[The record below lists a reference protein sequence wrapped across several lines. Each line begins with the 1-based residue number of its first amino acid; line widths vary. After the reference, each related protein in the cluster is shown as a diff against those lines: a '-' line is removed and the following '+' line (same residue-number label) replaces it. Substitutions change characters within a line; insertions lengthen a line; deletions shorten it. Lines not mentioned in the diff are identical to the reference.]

1 MCTEGGAV
9 NLRAM
14 IDVAL
19 IVMLAVFMLAGFVKG
34 VIGMGLPTVAI
45 GLLATR
51 MAPAHAIALVI
62 GPAIITNLW
71 QTFGG
76 PYFFRIVRRMW
87 PLLLACCLGVWS
99 GMDFLSGPYAP
110 YGTIL
115 LGILLIVYAVVSLR
129 RPQFHVAKEKEGW
142 IGAICGYLS
151 GLIAAA
157 TGVQVIPSM
166 PFIHSLG
173 LEREEFIQA
182 LGVFFTTS
190 TVAML
195 FNLGNGGFLTADIA
209 IPATLGLIASLIGM
223 HLGQVLRLRMS
234 PETFRR
240 WFLFSMI
247 ALGSYLAIDKIA
259 QLHLL

>member
-1 MCTEGGAV
+1 
-9 NLRAM
+9 M
-14 IDVAL
+14 IDPILIAIAL
-19 IVMLAVFMLAGFVKG
+19 VFMLAGFVKG

-51 MAPAHAIALVI
+51 MPPAHAIAIVI

-76 PYFFRIVRRMW
+76 PYFFRIVRRLW

-99 GMDFLSGPYAP
+99 GADFLSGPFAP

-115 LGILLIVYAVVSLR
+115 LGLLLIVYSVISLR
-129 RPQFHVAKEKEGW
+129 RPQFHVAKGKEGW

-157 TGVQVIPSM
+157 TGVQVIPAM
-166 PFIHSLG
+166 PFIHALG
-173 LEREEFIQA
+173 MERDEFIQA

-195 FNLGNGGFLTADIA
+195 FNLRSGGFLTADIA
-209 IPATLGLIASLIGM
+209 LPATLGLIAALIGM
-223 HLGQVLRLRMS
+223 YLGQVLRLRMP

-240 WFLFSMI
+240 WFLYSMI
-247 ALGSYLAIDKIA
+247 ALGAYLAIDKIV
-259 QLHLL
+259 QLNLI